1 MDCPKC
7 TKRDGSPSR
16 MILDR
21 SFVGGGSSLI
31 RHSGSVHNQF
41 VNNYRCPSCGSFK
54 EVFDNSRVMP
64 FSVEV
69 LTPRIRAPKQGL
81 DEEPKPRRVSKYEV
95 AACRAVMKFRE
106 SIAEQLKKGAALESI
121 AKLLSVVMGEP
132 INARHLRTQYQAAI
146 NGN

>member
-7 TKRDGSPSR
+7 TKRDGTPSR

-31 RHSGSVHNQF
+31 RHSGATHNQF

-64 FSVEV
+64 FSVEMLSPV
-69 LTPRIRAPKQGL
+69 LGAPKQGA

-95 AACRAVMKFRE
+95 TAQRAVMKFRE
-106 SIAEQLKKGAALESI
+106 SIAEQLKKGAAFESI

-132 INARHLRTQYQAAI
+132 INAKHLRTQYQSEI
-146 NGN
+146 DGD